1 MYLKQADL
9 FWGLSQDFIR
19 HLTAEATKQT
29 FLPGEMVFCAD
40 DSADFFYVLIQ
51 GKIRL
56 IVGQSGQRVYIS
68 DQIGEAFGWSA
79 LIGRGQYTATC
90 ICDQTAVLLRFDK
103 GHVLRLLNQDPESAA
118 VFYKHLAGALGDRLL
133 HLYQTVQ
140 QTGSENP

>member
-29 FLPGEMVFCAD
+29 FLPGDKVFCVGDPAD
-40 DSADFFYVLIQ
+40 YFYVLIQ

-56 IVGQSGQRVYIS
+56 LVGQSGHGVYIS

-79 LIGRGQYTATC
+79 LIGREKYSATC

-103 GHVLRLLNQDPESAA
+103 GHVLRLLDQDAESAA
-118 VFYKHLAGALGDRLL
+118 IFFKHLAGALGNRLL
-133 HLYQTVQ
+133 HLYQTVK
-140 QTGSENP
+140 

>member
-29 FLPGEMVFCAD
+29 FLPGDKVFCVDDPAD
-40 DSADFFYVLIQ
+40 YFYVLIQ

-56 IVGQSGQRVYIS
+56 LVGQSGQGAYIS

-79 LIGRGQYTATC
+79 LIGREKYSATC

-103 GHVLRLLNQDPESAA
+103 GHVLRLLDQDMESAA
-118 VFYKHLAGALGDRLL
+118 IFFKHLAGALGNRLL
-133 HLYQTVQ
+133 HLYQTVK
-140 QTGSENP
+140 

>member
-29 FLPGEMVFCAD
+29 FLPGDKVFCVDDPAD
-40 DSADFFYVLIQ
+40 YFYVLIQ

-56 IVGQSGQRVYIS
+56 LVGQSGQGAYIS

-79 LIGRGQYTATC
+79 LIGREKYSATC

-103 GHVLRLLNQDPESAA
+103 DHVLRLLDQDMESAA
-118 VFYKHLAGALGDRLL
+118 IFFKHLAGALGNRLL
-133 HLYQTVQ
+133 HLYQTVK
-140 QTGSENP
+140 